1 MRAFQWQVDSGVQ
14 HQTSNFISYSW
25 FYKASNSG
33 DTWHRS
39 KHPTLQQESLK
50 WIEECSDYLWWCSL
64 KENKTDN
71 DCQIST
77 NEGAKKEKK
86 ESTNWFK
93 DKSNSQE
100 PQGPQGHQGL
110 QEGQQFPVMDYK

>member
-1 MRAFQWQVDSGVQ
+1 MFNTKLAISLAIHDSIK
-14 HQTSNFISYSW
+14 HLIAETH
-25 FYKASNSG
+25 
-33 DTWHRS
+33 DTDQNTQPYNKKVWN
-39 KHPTLQQESLK
+39 ELK
-50 WIEECSDYLWWCSL
+50 NAATTCDGCSL

-100 PQGPQGHQGL
+100 PQGTQGHQGL

>member
-1 MRAFQWQVDSGVQ
+1 MFNTKLAISLAIHDSIK
-14 HQTSNFISYSW
+14 HLIAETH
-25 FYKASNSG
+25 
-33 DTWHRS
+33 DTDQNTQPYNKKVWN
-39 KHPTLQQESLK
+39 ELK
-50 WIEECSDYLWWCSL
+50 NAATTCDGCSL

-77 NEGAKKEKK
+77 NEGAKKE
-86 ESTNWFK
+86 STNWFK

-100 PQGPQGHQGL
+100 PQGTQGHQGL